1 MSSLSVNVS
10 IEPLDE
16 YQVQEIAYDGQEKYI
31 Q

>member
-1 MSSLSVNVS
+1 MSSSVNVS

-16 YQVQEIAYDGQEKYI
+16 YHVQEISYDGVEKLI